1 MEINTDVFSAVT
13 AEAVMLRQHAE
24 RAAPARHRR
33 PRRQRQPG
41 EHPGPERGL
50 DRWWRAGY
58 ARAMQ
63 EVLIVMGE
71 SAEYAEA
78 LADGGA
84 GTLVTAGDQADRL
97 RATVLSAV
105 LAVAEAAVE
114 LHHADTMPAL
124 WADGQ

>member
-1 MEINTDVFSAVT
+1 MNVDTGTFSAIT

-24 RAAPARHRR
+24 RAAPGHHRR

-78 LADGGA
+78 QPGGA
-84 GTLVTAGDQADRL
+84 GT
-97 RATVLSAV
+97 
-105 LAVAEAAVE
+105 
-114 LHHADTMPAL
+114 
-124 WADGQ
+124 W